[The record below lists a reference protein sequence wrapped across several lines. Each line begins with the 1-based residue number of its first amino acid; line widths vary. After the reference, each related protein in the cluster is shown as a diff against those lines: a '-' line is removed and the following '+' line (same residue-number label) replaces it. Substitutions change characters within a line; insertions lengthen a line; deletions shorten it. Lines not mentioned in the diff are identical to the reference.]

1 MYKSPSERNVF
12 IQCYCRYIT
21 INNWFIKH
29 YLLLISWSQLYEL
42 VIEARDQGTP
52 ALTGTTTAT
61 VTVTDVNDN
70 APLFTNAPFAF
81 TVDEH
86 AANDTVVG
94 TVTAVDYDIGEYL

>member
-1 MYKSPSERNVF
+1 M
-12 IQCYCRYIT
+12 
-21 INNWFIKH
+21 
-29 YLLLISWSQLYEL
+29 QLYEL

-61 VTVTDVNDN
+61 VTITDVNDN
-70 APLFTNAPFAF
+70 APLFANTPFAF

-94 TVTAVDYDIGEYL
+94 TVTAVDYDIGEYSAQLWKVYVNKIL